1 LSGRSAAPPPH
12 LVQSWV
18 EPDVPGGYSRARGFP
33 GSLYAARVNLLLL
46 EPDELAAGTNA
57 APVDIEL
64 APEDRRA
71 QHLRGVLRARPG
83 QIVRAGAI
91 RGATG
96 RAEVLAAD
104 EDGVRL
110 RVSLDGPRSLRPPVD
125 LVLAMPRPK
134 VLPRVLEI
142 AASFGVG
149 RIDLVNAW
157 RVDRSYLAS
166 PRLDRDALGAALR
179 RGCEQG
185 ATTWVPDIDLHPLL
199 MRFLDQAPA
208 RWPAGSNRVIA
219 HPRAG
224 SPIESAVRP
233 RAESPTVVAI
243 GPEGGWIDRELD
255 SFAAL
260 GFAAVSLGPAV
271 LRVEAAVAAVLAQIQ
286 LLRRLDAPG

>member
-1 LSGRSAAPPPH
+1 MSG
-12 LVQSWV
+12 V
-18 EPDVPGGYSRARGFP
+18 
-33 GSLYAARVNLLLL
+33 
-46 EPDELAAGTNA
+46 
-57 APVDIEL
+57 PVDIAL
-64 APEDRRA
+64 APDDRRA
-71 QHLRGVLRARPG
+71 GHLRGVLRARPG

-91 RGATG
+91 RGPTG

-104 EDGVRL
+104 ESGVRL
-110 RVSLDGPRSLRPPVD
+110 RVSLDGPSSPRPPVD
-125 LVLAMPRPK
+125 LVLAVPRPK

-185 ATTWVPDIDLHPLL
+185 ATTWLPDIDLHPLL
-199 MRFLDQAPA
+199 MPFLDEAPA
-208 RWPAGSNRVIA
+208 RWPGGAHRIIA
-219 HPRAG
+219 HPRAR
-224 SPIESAVRP
+224 STIEASVRP
-233 RAESPTVVAI
+233 GAESPILLAI
-243 GPEGGWIDRELD
+243 GPEGGWIDRELA

-260 GFAAVSLGPAV
+260 GFAAVSLGSAV

-286 LLRRLDAPG
+286 LLRRLEASG